1 MDWIWYVLLGA
12 VIGIIA
18 RLIHPGKENMGWIM
32 TVLIGIGG
40 AILAGLIGQFS
51 GWFVLFS
58 GPGFGVAIVLAVVMV
73 AIYARMKAPK

>member
-51 GWFVLFS
+51 GWFGLFS
-58 GPGFGVAIVLAVVMV
+58 WPGFGVAIVLAVVMV